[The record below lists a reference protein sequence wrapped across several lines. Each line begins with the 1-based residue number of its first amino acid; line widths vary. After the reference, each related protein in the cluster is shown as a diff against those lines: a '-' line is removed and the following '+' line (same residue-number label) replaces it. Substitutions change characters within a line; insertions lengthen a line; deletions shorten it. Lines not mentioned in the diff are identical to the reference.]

1 MFGGNCMARR
11 KCSANLAASERIVCA
26 RRSNTCIASQLRS
39 LVACASDVL
48 STPWLDPVA
57 LASNYGFNSRELNEV
72 MALVDEH
79 LNELLEAW
87 HEHLG

>member
-1 MFGGNCMARR
+1 MPTVLRVGPYRFFFFSNEGREPLHIHA
-11 KCSANLAASERIVCA
+11 KASTDEA
-26 RRSNTCIASQLRS
+26 KF
-39 LVACASDVL
+39 
-48 STPWLDPVA
+48 WLDPVA